1 MYEKSPEKQFDRRR
15 EGASPKIDTWMGCC
29 WMAPPV
35 TAPPAGVCG
44 ISTMAGLCGNTGAI
58 DAEFWSPFHESVLD
72 KFTDIILKRVEYRF

>member
-1 MYEKSPEKQFDRRR
+1 
-15 EGASPKIDTWMGCC
+15 
-29 WMAPPV
+29 MAPPV